1 MNKFNYAIIKNF
13 HSQQIQQKEKMK
25 RLPTT
30 PQSTLSPK
38 NLGIQR
44 KREREGESKRGGR
57 GLEHPVTFILRMGK
71 YKGVIPNKGC
81 QSPTI
86 MMQSVRE

>member
-30 PQSTLSPK
+30 PQSTLSPQK
-38 NLGIQR
+38 SWYPA
-44 KREREGESKRGGR
+44 KEREREGASGEGE
-57 GLEHPVTFILRMGK
+57 GLSIL
-71 YKGVIPNKGC
+71 
-81 QSPTI
+81 
-86 MMQSVRE
+86 